1 MYAECD
7 EQRADDAMT
16 YETITVKPLAGA
28 LGAEIGGVD
37 LSRPLS
43 NRQRSEIHDAFLAHC
58 AIYVRGQE
66 LGGAD
71 LLRYARYFAEPAYY
85 PFVEGLPD
93 FPQIF
98 ELRKEPDQKENVG
111 GAWHSDT
118 TYIEKPPIGTMLY
131 CREAPAYGGDT
142 MVANQYLAYETLSPG
157 MRAMLDELTGIY
169 SARMNGGRGNRE
181 ENKYMKMKDT
191 EKAEQIEAEHPVVR
205 THPETGRKALYVSNR
220 HTVRFKGMTEEE
232 SRPLI
237 DFLQAHCT
245 RPEFTARVRWEKGTV
260 TIWDNRC
267 CQHFA
272 INDYQ
277 GQRRVMWRLPVGAEA
292 VV

>member
-1 MYAECD
+1 MGYD
-7 EQRADDAMT
+7 
-16 YETITVKPLAGA
+16 TITVKPLAGA
-28 LGAEIGGVD
+28 LGAEIAGVD
-37 LSRPLS
+37 LSGPLS

-58 AIYVRGQE
+58 AIYIRGQE

-98 ELRKEPDQKENVG
+98 ELRKEPDQKVNVG

-118 TYIEKPPIGTMLY
+118 TYIETPPIGTMLY

-142 MVANQYLAYETLSPG
+142 MVANQYLAYEALSPG
-157 MRAMLDELTGIY
+157 MRRMLDGLTGIY
-169 SARMNGGRGNRE
+169 TARMNGGRGGRE
-181 ENKYMKMKDT
+181 ENKYMKMKNT
-191 EKAEQIEAEHPVVR
+191 ETAEQIEAEHPVVR
-205 THPETGRKALYVSNR
+205 THPETGRKALYVSTR
-220 HTVRFKGMTEEE
+220 HTARFKGMTEDE

-237 DFLQAHCT
+237 EFLQAHCT
-245 RPEFTARVRWEKGTV
+245 RPEFTARIRWEKGTV

-272 INDYQ
+272 INDYH

>member
-1 MYAECD
+1 MS
-7 EQRADDAMT
+7 
-16 YETITVKPLAGA
+16 YETITVRPLTGA

-37 LSRPLS
+37 LRAPLS
-43 NRQRSEIHDAFLAHC
+43 NQAWSEIHQAFLAHC
-58 AIYVRGQE
+58 AIYIRGQE

-71 LLRYARYFAEPAYY
+71 LLRFARYFAEPAFY

-118 TYIEKPPIGTMLY
+118 TYLDRPPIGTMLY
-131 CREAPAYGGDT
+131 AREVPDYGGDT

-157 MRAMLDELTGIY
+157 LRRTLDGLVGIY
-169 SARMNGGRGNRE
+169 SARMNGGRGGRE
-181 ENKYMKMKDT
+181 ENKYMKMRDT
-191 EKAEQIEAEHPVVR
+191 DRAEQIEAEHPVVR
-205 THPETGRKALYVSNR
+205 THPETGRKALYVSTR
-220 HTVRFKGMTEEE
+220 HTIRFKDWTEAE

-237 DFLQAHCT
+237 EFLQGHCT
-245 RPEFTARVRWEKGTV
+245 RPELTARIRWEKGTV

-267 CQHFA
+267 VQHFA
-272 INDYQ
+272 INDYH
-277 GQRRVMWRLPVGAEA
+277 GQRRVMWRLPVGAERP
-292 VV
+292 V

>member
-1 MYAECD
+1 MA
-7 EQRADDAMT
+7 
-16 YETITVKPLAGA
+16 YETITVRPLAGA

-37 LSRPLS
+37 LREPLGS
-43 NRQRSEIHDAFLAHC
+43 RQRSEIHDAFLAHC
-58 AIYVRGQE
+58 AIYIRGQQ

-71 LLRYARYFAEPAYY
+71 LLRFARYFAEPAYY
-85 PFVEGLPD
+85 PFVEGLPE

-118 TYIEKPPIGTMLY
+118 TYLDTPPIGTMLY
-131 CREAPAYGGDT
+131 CREAPEFGGDT

-157 MRAMLDELTGIY
+157 MRAMLDRLTGIY

-181 ENKYMKMKDT
+181 ENKYMKMRDT
-191 EKAEQIEAEHPVVR
+191 DKAEQVEAEHPVVR
-205 THPETGRKALYVSNR
+205 THPETGRKALYVSKR
-220 HTVRFKGMTEEE
+220 HTVRFEGMTEEE

-237 DFLQAHCT
+237 DFLQGHCT
-245 RPEFTARVRWEKGTV
+245 RPEFTARIRWERGTL

-272 INDYQ
+272 INDYH

-292 VV
+292 VI

>member
-1 MYAECD
+1 MS
-7 EQRADDAMT
+7 

-28 LGAEIGGVD
+28 LGAEIAGVD

-43 NRQRSEIHDAFLAHC
+43 NQQRSEIHDAFLARS
-58 AIYVRGQE
+58 AVYIRDQD

-85 PFVEGLPD
+85 PFVEGLSD

-98 ELRKEPDQKENVG
+98 ELRKEPDQTVNVG

-118 TYIEKPPIGTMLY
+118 TYLDKPPIGTMLY

-142 MVANQYLAYETLSPG
+142 MVANQYLAYETLSAG
-157 MRAMLDELTGIY
+157 LRRMLDGLTGIY
-169 SARMNGGRGNRE
+169 TARTNGGRGNRE

-191 EKAEQIEAEHPVVR
+191 EKAEQIQAEHPVVR
-205 THPETGRKALYVSNR
+205 THPETGRKALYVSTR
-220 HTVRFKGMTEEE
+220 HTARFKGMTEEE

-237 DFLQAHCT
+237 QFLQAHCT
-245 RPEFTARVRWEKGTV
+245 RPEFTARIRWEKGTV

-272 INDYQ
+272 INDYH

>member
-1 MYAECD
+1 MN
-7 EQRADDAMT
+7 

-37 LSRPLS
+37 LRQPLS
-43 NRQRSEIHDAFLAHC
+43 NRQRSEIQNAFLAHC
-58 AIYVRGQE
+58 AIYIRDQE
-66 LGGAD
+66 LHGAD

-118 TYIEKPPIGTMLY
+118 TYLEKPPIGTMLY

-142 MVANQYLAYETLSPG
+142 MVANQYLAYESLSCG
-157 MRAMLDELTGIY
+157 MRRMLDGLTGIY

-191 EKAEQIEAEHPVVR
+191 VAQADRIEAEHPVVR
-205 THPETGRKALYVSNR
+205 THPGTGRRALYVSTR
-220 HTVRFKGMTEEE
+220 HTVRFQGMTEDE

-237 DFLQAHCT
+237 QFLQAHCT
-245 RPEFTARVRWEKGTV
+245 RPEFTARIRWEKGTV

-267 CQHFA
+267 VQHFA

-277 GQRRVMWRLPVGAEA
+277 GQRRVMWRLPVGAEGVA
-292 VV
+292 

>member
-1 MYAECD
+1 MG
-7 EQRADDAMT
+7 

-28 LGAEIGGVD
+28 LGAEIAGID

-43 NRQRSEIHDAFLAHC
+43 NQQRSEVHDAFLAHS
-58 AIYVRGQE
+58 AIYIRDQE
-66 LGGAD
+66 LGGDD

-85 PFVEGLPD
+85 PFVEGMPD

-98 ELRKEPDQKENVG
+98 ELRKEPDQTVNVG

-118 TYIEKPPIGTMLY
+118 TYLDKPPIGTMLY
-131 CREAPAYGGDT
+131 CREAPAFGGDT
-142 MVANQYLAYETLSPG
+142 MVANQYLAYETLSAG
-157 MRAMLDELTGIY
+157 MRRMLDGLTGIY
-169 SARMNGGRGNRE
+169 TARMNGGRGNRE

-191 EKAEQIEAEHPVVR
+191 DKAERIEAEHPVVR
-205 THPETGRKALYVSNR
+205 THPETGRKALYVSTR
-220 HTVRFKGMTEEE
+220 HTARFKGMTEEE

-237 DFLQAHCT
+237 QFLQAHCT
-245 RPEFTARVRWEKGTV
+245 RPEFTARIRWEKGTV

-272 INDYQ
+272 INDYH

>member
-1 MYAECD
+1 MS
-7 EQRADDAMT
+7 

-28 LGAEIGGVD
+28 LGAEIAGVD

-43 NRQRSEIHDAFLAHC
+43 NQQRSEIHDAFLAHS
-58 AIYVRGQE
+58 AVYIRDQD

-85 PFVEGLPD
+85 PFVEGLSD

-98 ELRKEPDQKENVG
+98 ELRKEPDQTVNVG

-118 TYIEKPPIGTMLY
+118 TYLDKPPIGTMLY
-131 CREAPAYGGDT
+131 CREAPAFGGDT
-142 MVANQYLAYETLSPG
+142 MVANQYLAYETLSAG
-157 MRAMLDELTGIY
+157 LRRMLDGLTGIY
-169 SARMNGGRGNRE
+169 TARTNGGRGNRE

-191 EKAEQIEAEHPVVR
+191 EKAEQIQAEHPVVR
-205 THPETGRKALYVSNR
+205 THPETGRKALYVSTR
-220 HTVRFKGMTEEE
+220 HTARFKGMTEEE

-237 DFLQAHCT
+237 QFLQAHCT
-245 RPEFTARVRWEKGTV
+245 RPEFTARIRWEKGTV

-272 INDYQ
+272 INDYH